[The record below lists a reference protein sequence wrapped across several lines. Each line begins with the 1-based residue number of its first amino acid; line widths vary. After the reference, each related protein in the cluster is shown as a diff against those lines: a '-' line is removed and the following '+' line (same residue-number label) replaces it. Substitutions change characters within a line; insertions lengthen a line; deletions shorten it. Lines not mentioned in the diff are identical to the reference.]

1 MYDPDDAHSW
11 IVYGDGSYIAT
22 RMLWFTSR
30 QLEASVLSQRT
41 IELYLKAYLASK
53 GVPIK
58 PGSEGWG
65 HELAKLNEAC
75 SVYSPD
81 FSLEAFSRRVSFFDR
96 YFELVRYPSKLD
108 ALKDGQMI
116 WFAFDAN
123 IQPLD
128 EIVAFVRPRV
138 EMTPEQWTATEIFS
152 VLNGSPDRYG
162 YQQKALRDHN
172 DHIDVIACSESGK
185 PTVQFNESFS
195 YDLPG
200 C

>member
-1 MYDPDDAHSW
+1 MYDTDDAHSW
-11 IVYGDGSYIAT
+11 IIYGDGSYIAS

-53 GVPIK
+53 GIGIR

-65 HELAKLNEAC
+65 HKLTKLNEAC
-75 SVYSPD
+75 CVYSPH
-81 FSLEAFSRRVSFFDR
+81 FSLEAFSRRVGFFDR

-116 WFAFDAN
+116 WFSFDSI

-138 EMTPEQWTATEIFS
+138 EMTPEQWKATEIFS
-152 VLNGSPDRYG
+152 LLKSASDRYLC
-162 YQQKALRDHN
+162 QLKALQDHN
-172 DHIDVIACSESGK
+172 NHIDVIACTQSGE
-185 PTVQFNESFS
+185 PMIQFNEGFS

>member
-11 IVYGDGSYIAT
+11 INYGDGSYIAT

-58 PGSEGWG
+58 SGSEGWG
-65 HELAKLNEAC
+65 HKLAKLNEAC
-75 SVYSPD
+75 GVYSPD

-108 ALKDGQMI
+108 GLKDGQMI

-128 EIVAFVRPRV
+128 EIVAFVRPRI

-152 VLNGSPDRYG
+152 VQNGSPDRYG
-162 YQQKALRDHN
+162 YQQKALRDRN

-195 YDLPG
+195 YDLPR

>member
-1 MYDPDDAHSW
+1 MYDPDHTFSW

-22 RMLWFTSR
+22 RLLWFTSR

-41 IELYLKAYLASK
+41 VELYLKAYLVSN
-53 GVPIK
+53 GVSIVR
-58 PGSEGWG
+58 GSEGWG
-65 HELAKLNEAC
+65 HQLTKLKEEC
-75 SVYSPD
+75 SVYSTD
-81 FSLEAFSRRVSFFDR
+81 FSLEAFSRRVGFFDR

-116 WFAFDAN
+116 WFSFDAT
-123 IQPLD
+123 IEPLD

-138 EMTPEQWTATEIFS
+138 KLTQDEWKATVISS
-152 VLNGSPDRYG
+152 VLNGPLKLYG

-172 DHIDVIACSESGK
+172 DHIDVIACSESVESK
-185 PTVQFNESFS
+185 VLFNKHFS